1 MGDFANIQDYDEC
14 GKMWQNQTLQCRWQ
28 MDSITL
34 EDRDKKERKNGKKEG
49 REEGKKGEGESTC
62 EQCQQP
68 CR

>member
-1 MGDFANIQDYDEC
+1 
-14 GKMWQNQTLQCRWQ
+14 

-62 EQCQQP
+62 E
-68 CR
+68 